1 MSPPPPDHR
10 YSNNFMEQKRYENN
24 RYSPDDRHDYLTD
37 IYDTETDF
45 SPPRSPPR
53 SPESYRDRN
62 YRNYS
67 PGVPTKKKSTRKGIS
82 EKSSILDYDEWDRQT
97 F

>member
-10 YSNNFMEQKRYENN
+10 FVPNFVEPNRYENN
-24 RYSPDDRHDYLTD
+24 RYSPDDYPGDLYE
-37 IYDTETDF
+37 TETDF

-53 SPESYRDRN
+53 SPDFYRGRN

-67 PGVPTKKKSTRKGIS
+67 PEVPIKKKSNRKGS
-82 EKSSILDYDEWDRQT
+82 SSDKSSILDSDEWDRQT